1 MEAALAYKSRLE
13 AVEPSVKYLMTLYLE
28 PSITRDT
35 IVEASR
41 AGGGGVI
48 VGLKAYPAGVTTN
61 SSAGVVD
68 YNVFYPV
75 FEAMQEYDLVL
86 NLHGEVPSTTAEE
99 QGSRAAK
106 ESGVGDVTVLNAEER
121 FLPTLKQIHA
131 DFPR

>member
-1 MEAALAYKSRLE
+1 MAYKARLE
-13 AVEPSVKYLMTLYLE
+13 AVDPSVRYLMTLYLE
-28 PSITRDT
+28 PFITRDT

-41 AGGGGVI
+41 AGGGGAI

-68 YNVFYPV
+68 YKVFYPV
-75 FEAMQEYDLVL
+75 FEAMQEFGLVL
-86 NLHGEVPSTTAEE
+86 NLHGEMPSTTPEE
-99 QGSRAAK
+99 QGSRAVQ
-106 ESGVGDVTVLNAEER
+106 EGGVGEVTVLNAEER

>member
-1 MEAALAYKSRLE
+1 MAYKARLE
-13 AVEPSVKYLMTLYLE
+13 AVDPSVRYLMTLYLE

-41 AGGGGVI
+41 AGGGGAI

-68 YNVFYPV
+68 YKVFYPV
-75 FEAMQEYDLVL
+75 FEAMQEFGLVL
-86 NLHGEVPSTTAEE
+86 NLHGEMPSTTPEE
-99 QGSRAAK
+99 QGSRAVQ
-106 ESGVGDVTVLNAEER
+106 EGGVGEVTVLNAEER